1 MTNLKFITGDLFT
14 SEQPAIGHGVN
25 IRGVMGSGIAP
36 LVRAHFPAV
45 FPPYKAACDRGELEP
60 GDMLPVE
67 VEENKW
73 VFNLASQDNTGRNAR
88 LEWVDQSLISSFE
101 YCLEHGISGF
111 AIPRIGAGV
120 GGLNWKDVKEVI
132 INVASDYPIVELDV
146 WSLPD
151 AID

>member
-1 MTNLKFITGDLFT
+1 MSNLKFITGDLFT

-67 VEENKW
+67 VEKDKW

-88 LEWVDQSLISSFE
+88 YEWVEESLIRSFD
-101 YCLEHGISGF
+101 YCLDNGISGF
-111 AIPRIGAGV
+111 AIPRIGAGI
-120 GGLNWKDVKEVI
+120 GGLQWAKVKEI
-132 INVASDYPIVELDV
+132 IIDVAEQFPIVELDV

-151 AID
+151 AKD